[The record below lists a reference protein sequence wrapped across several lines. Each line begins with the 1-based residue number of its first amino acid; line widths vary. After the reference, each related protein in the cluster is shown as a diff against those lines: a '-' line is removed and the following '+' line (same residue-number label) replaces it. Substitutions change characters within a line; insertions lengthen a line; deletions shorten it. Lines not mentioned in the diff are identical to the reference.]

1 MIRNDSRA
9 LMKLPYLKV
18 LWLTVNVRL
27 LKLGLPKMALMIG
40 VMRSAISA
48 WMTALN
54 ATPITTATARSTR
67 FPRSRN
73 FLKPS
78 IHDPLP
84 EHARPESGPA
94 TLRPYQRKTLA
105 ARGTDWRGAA
115 SRAWRG
121 RKNPVRRGG
130 GHRHHE
136 GMAWTLTE
144 DLDDYYAAGDFVAS
158 HPVQNTIQLT
168 AAETVR
174 SRGRSAFGPSA
185 PLFGWWSQ
193 GGRGTAAL
201 LHTPPYP
208 VLLTSLP
215 GDGAESLAVALAGRL
230 LPGVNVAESDS
241 VAFAAAWSK
250 NTGMGWRVFRRS
262 CSRRQRMR

>member
-54 ATPITTATARSTR
+54 VTPITTATARWTR
-67 FPRSRN
+67 FR
-73 FLKPS
+73 
-78 IHDPLP
+78 
-84 EHARPESGPA
+84 
-94 TLRPYQRKTLA
+94 
-105 ARGTDWRGAA
+105 
-115 SRAWRG
+115 RG

-144 DLDDYYAAGDFVAS
+144 DLDDYYAAAGDFVAS

-250 NTGMGWRVFRRS
+250 NTGMGWRVF
-262 CSRRQRMR
+262 

>member
-1 MIRNDSRA
+1 M
-9 LMKLPYLKV
+9 
-18 LWLTVNVRL
+18 
-27 LKLGLPKMALMIG
+27 
-40 VMRSAISA
+40 
-48 WMTALN
+48 
-54 ATPITTATARSTR
+54 
-67 FPRSRN
+67 
-73 FLKPS
+73 
-78 IHDPLP
+78 
-84 EHARPESGPA
+84 
-94 TLRPYQRKTLA
+94 
-105 ARGTDWRGAA
+105 
-115 SRAWRG
+115 
-121 RKNPVRRGG
+121 RRGG

-230 LPGVNVAESDS
+230 LPGVNAAESDS

-262 CSRRQRMR
+262 RLFRLTELVSPEPRPAGTARGRGKQRSGDRPGMVRRIR

>member
-78 IHDPLP
+78 MHDPLP

-94 TLRPYQRKTLA
+94 TVAIQQVSTACCDVGVLRAYPVGSRPGGSHAWPLNRSRRASSLLMPHLA
-105 ARGTDWRGAA
+105 AVDR
-115 SRAWRG
+115 
-121 RKNPVRRGG
+121 
-130 GHRHHE
+130 
-136 GMAWTLTE
+136 
-144 DLDDYYAAGDFVAS
+144 
-158 HPVQNTIQLT
+158 
-168 AAETVR
+168 
-174 SRGRSAFGPSA
+174 
-185 PLFGWWSQ
+185 
-193 GGRGTAAL
+193 
-201 LHTPPYP
+201 
-208 VLLTSLP
+208 
-215 GDGAESLAVALAGRL
+215 
-230 LPGVNVAESDS
+230 
-241 VAFAAAWSK
+241 
-250 NTGMGWRVFRRS
+250 
-262 CSRRQRMR
+262 